1 MSTSSSSSFSSSSAA
16 AAIIASNGKIPLTRQ
31 RALSIK
37 SGARRLKKSASTG
50 SSSNEIPLVNYN
62 GVIYF
67 ADIKIDG
74 STYTVLVDTGSSD
87 LWVSCSYVS
96 GTSCSS
102 TCPSKSVSIT
112 YGSGTVCIQGAYATV
127 QIGEVSV
134 DNYVVGIAQGSNV
147 LRTSSS
153 SLLPGG
159 SQGLLGL
166 AYQSLATIPSPGGQF
181 IDYLTSFSVFLTE
194 EANSDGSFLML
205 NGVDEDYISKNNLK
219 PYILSLKE
227 ETHWSIGMT
236 AFQVGNET
244 AVFPCSSATY
254 TSGGTSSC
262 RAIVDTGTSL
272 LYMPTAIF
280 NSFVSSYLTPN
291 GCVVA
296 DETEAA
302 SSAVYV
308 CPSSVSLPRL
318 GLTFDDYT
326 FYLEGEDYVI
336 SIPGSQ
342 YVIVELLP
350 TGSTGSLGSTWIIG
364 DTFLKMYYS
373 SYATNQ
379 SVTFYCPEGSCAEG
393 AVATTSFPSS
403 SGSSSPVSPLF
414 GGSNSGGASTSDS
427 NGSGLSTTETV
438 LIIVVSVLGAILLLI
453 CAFCCVRSR
462 RRRANRSAYGQEAP
476 PAVNGAYYP
485 AQLTPQTH

>member
-1 MSTSSSSSFSSSSAA
+1 MSTSSSSSSSASSAA

-31 RALSIK
+31 RALSVK
-37 SGARRLKKSASTG
+37 SGSRRLKKSASTG
-50 SSSNEIPLVNYN
+50 SSSNEIPLVNYE
-62 GVIYF
+62 GDSYF
-67 ADIKIDG
+67 ANIKIDG

-166 AYQSLATIPSPGGQF
+166 AYQSLATIPTPGGQF

-219 PYILSLKE
+219 PHSLSLKE
-227 ETHWSIGMT
+227 ETHWTVGMT

-291 GCVVA
+291 GCGIS
-296 DETEAA
+296 DETNEA
-302 SSAVYV
+302 SSVYL
-308 CPSSVSLPRL
+308 CPRTVSLPRL

-326 FYLEGEDYVI
+326 FYLEGKDYVI
-336 SIPGSQ
+336 SVPDSQ
-342 YVIVELLP
+342 YVVVGLLP
-350 TGSTGSLGSTWIIG
+350 TGSSGDLGGAWIIG
-364 DTFLKMYYS
+364 DTFLKTYYT

-393 AVATTSFPSS
+393 AVSTTAYPSS
-403 SGSSSPVSPLF
+403 SGSTSPASPLF
-414 GGSNSGGASTSDS
+414 GGSDSGSASSDS
-427 NGSGLSTTETV
+427 NGNGLSTTETV
-438 LIIVVSVLGAILLLI
+438 LIVVVSVLGVILLLI
-453 CAFCCVRSR
+453 CAFCGMRLH
-462 RRRANRSAYGQEAP
+462 RRRASRSAYGQETP
-476 PAVNGAYYP
+476 PVVNGAYYP

>member
-1 MSTSSSSSFSSSSAA
+1 MSTNSSSASSAA

-37 SGARRLKKSASTG
+37 SGARRLKKSATTG
-50 SSSNEIPLVNYN
+50 SGSNGIPLVNYN

-67 ADIKIDG
+67 ADIKIDD
-74 STYTVLVDTGSSD
+74 STYTVLIDTGSSD
-87 LWVSCSYVS
+87 LWVSCSYVN

-102 TCPSKSVSIT
+102 TCPSKSSTIT
-112 YGSGTVCIQGAYATV
+112 YGSGTVCIQGALTTV

-134 DNYVVGIAQGSNV
+134 SDYVVGIAYGSNV

-153 SLLPGG
+153 SLLPSG

-166 AYQSLATIPSPGGQF
+166 AYQSLATIPTPGGQF

-219 PYILSLKE
+219 PYKLSLKE
-227 ETHWSIGMT
+227 ATHWTIGMT

-244 AVFPCSSATY
+244 AVFPCSSATFK
-254 TSGGTSSC
+254 SGGTSSC

-296 DETEAA
+296 DETDEA
-302 SSAVYV
+302 SSVYV
-308 CPSSVSLPRL
+308 CPSNVSLPRL
-318 GLTFDDYT
+318 ALTFDDYT
-326 FYLEGEDYVI
+326 FYLEGKDYVI

-342 YVIVELLP
+342 FVIVELLP
-350 TGSTGSLGSTWIIG
+350 AGASGSLGNAWIIG

-379 SVTFYCPEGSCAEG
+379 SVTFYCPEGSCTEG
-393 AVATTSFPSS
+393 AVPTTSFPSS
-403 SGSSSPVSPLF
+403 SGSSSPLSPLF
-414 GGSNSGGASTSDS
+414 GGSNTGSASTSGS
-427 NGSGLSTTETV
+427 NDSGLNTTETV
-438 LIIVVSVLGAILLLI
+438 LTIVASVLGVILILL
-453 CAFCCVRSR
+453 CACCCMRSR
-462 RRRANRSAYGQEAP
+462 RCRANRSAYGQEAQSP
-476 PAVNGAYYP
+476 EVNGTYYP
-485 AQLTPQTH
+485 AQLTPQTR

>member
-1 MSTSSSSSFSSSSAA
+1 MSTNSASASSASSAA

-37 SGARRLKKSASTG
+37 SGARRLKKSATTG
-50 SSSNEIPLVNYN
+50 SGSNDIPLVNYN
-62 GVIYF
+62 GDSYF

-102 TCPSKSVSIT
+102 TCPSKSSTIT
-112 YGSGTVCIQGAYATV
+112 YGSGTVCIQGALTTV

-134 DNYVVGIAQGSNV
+134 SDYVVGIAYGSNV

-153 SLLPGG
+153 SLLSGG

-166 AYQSLATIPSPGGQF
+166 AYQSLATIPTPGGQF

-219 PYILSLKE
+219 PYKLSLKE
-227 ETHWSIGMT
+227 ATHWTIGMT

-244 AVFPCSSATY
+244 AVFPCSSATFK
-254 TSGGTSSC
+254 SGGTSSC

-291 GCVVA
+291 GCGIS
-296 DETEAA
+296 DETDEA
-302 SSAVYV
+302 SSVYL

-318 GLTFDDYT
+318 GFTFDDYT
-326 FYLEGEDYVI
+326 FYLEGKDYVI
-336 SIPGSQ
+336 SVPDSR
-342 YVIVELLP
+342 YVMVGLLP
-350 TGSTGSLGSTWIIG
+350 TGSSGDLGGTWIIG
-364 DTFLKMYYS
+364 DTFLKTYYT

-379 SVTFYCPEGSCAEG
+379 SVTFYCPEGSCTEG
-393 AVATTSFPSS
+393 AVTTTAYPSS
-403 SGSSSPVSPLF
+403 AGSTSPASPLF
-414 GGSNSGGASTSDS
+414 GGSDSGSTSTSDS
-427 NGSGLSTTETV
+427 NDSGLNTTETV
-438 LIIVVSVLGAILLLI
+438 LIVAVSMLGAILLLI
-453 CAFCCVRSR
+453 CAFCGVRWR
-462 RRRANRSAYGQEAP
+462 RRRANRSAYGQEP
-476 PAVNGAYYP
+476 PPPVNGTYYP
-485 AQLTPQTH
+485 AQLTPQTC